1 MQTQEIEDLIAAGI
15 PGCRVEVSGD
25 GTHFEAVIVS
35 DRFAGETPVQRHQ
48 TVYRALGAKMGGEVH
63 ALSMQTYTPEEWE
76 QRKNLRV
83 L

>member
-1 MQTQEIEDLIAAGI
+1 MQTQEIRDLIAAGI

-25 GTHFEAVIVS
+25 GTHFEAVVIS
-35 DRFAGETPVQRHQ
+35 EQFAGKTPVQRHQ
-48 TVYRALGAKMGGEVH
+48 AVYRTLGSRMGGEVH

-76 QRKNLRV
+76 QRKDLRV